1 MWMKRMGPMSLGRSA
16 GQILYD
22 LAIRDVDS
30 LVGTREKFA
39 SLLYSYF
46 IEKDEPTE
54 NLIRILDVL
63 GPISMVT
70 ENEVSFIATMARVAT
85 IELLGQGAL
94 SENKKDS
101 DEG

>member
-1 MWMKRMGPMSLGRSA
+1 MGPMSLARSA

-30 LVGTREKFA
+30 LVGTRERYA
-39 SLLYSYF
+39 SLLYSHF
-46 IEKDEPTE
+46 IEKGEPTANFE
-54 NLIRILDVL
+54 RVFLALW
-63 GPISMVT
+63 PISMVR
-70 ENEVSFIATMARVAT
+70 ENEVSFIATMARVGT
-85 IELLGQGAL
+85 IELLAQGVF